1 MAEVRG
7 FVPTVAYGA
16 TQDPTAVADIA
27 GVALKQIAIVCIF
40 LRILQK
46 KPKGK
51 THKSYFNTHTHTHPC
66 GGSLNNH
73 CAWVA
78 TGSISQLERTCR
90 GKIGDNPSLSCIF
103 ALQACV
109 MHVSLVRTGGDFAA
123 RSLFNLLTATA
134 ACLVREVSCCSR
146 VEEQIQCH
154 AFERPRRYPI
164 SHEPT

>member
-51 THKSYFNTHTHTHPC
+51 
-66 GGSLNNH
+66 
-73 CAWVA
+73 
-78 TGSISQLERTCR
+78 
-90 GKIGDNPSLSCIF
+90 
-103 ALQACV
+103 
-109 MHVSLVRTGGDFAA
+109 
-123 RSLFNLLTATA
+123 
-134 ACLVREVSCCSR
+134 
-146 VEEQIQCH
+146 
-154 AFERPRRYPI
+154 
-164 SHEPT
+164 